1 MKTLKL
7 SMILL
12 LGRHSFTSNAPFHTY
27 WNIFARFCIQ
37 RFLKLTVYSIGLYI
51 ANFYASSIKQPRQ
64 YIQYFKSLQ
73 HSSCQIQYST
83 KQIQYGFHNIQTAKL
98 LLVIIYDTVYTVQYC
113 AAMVPKVCSTV
124 LVSLWAL
131 ENGKILEAKGGS
143 SGVQQSKQKKWTEN
157 D

>member
-12 LGRHSFTSNAPFHTY
+12 LGRHSFKSDAPFHTY

-37 RFLKLTVYSIGLYI
+37 RFLKLTVYSIGLHI
-51 ANFYASSIKQPRQ
+51 MSFFASSIKQPRQ

-113 AAMVPKVCSTV
+113 AAMVPKVCSSIQY
-124 LVSLWAL
+124 LSHCGHWKM
-131 ENGKILEAKGGS
+131 ERSWRQKEAVVGYNNP
-143 SGVQQSKQKKWTEN
+143 SKKM